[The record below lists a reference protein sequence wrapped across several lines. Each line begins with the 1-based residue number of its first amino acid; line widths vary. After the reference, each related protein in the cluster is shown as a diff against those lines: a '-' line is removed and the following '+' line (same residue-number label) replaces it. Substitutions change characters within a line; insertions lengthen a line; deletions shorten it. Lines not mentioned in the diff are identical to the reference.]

1 MEKLLLGLNVLAL
14 ITLAGAQGSLAAENG
29 VEIEPETIDR
39 TSPVNASAELLAQGE
54 PEKITNIRLETTET
68 GLQIILNTTGE
79 LAVPSTTVSG
89 DALIVEIPNAV
100 LALSEEFQE
109 FEPTDDI
116 ALVEVTALPGDRV
129 RVVIT
134 GVAASPTASIN
145 TATTELTLSVI
156 PGIAQTDQDD
166 DPLRL
171 GVTGEQEGYVVPNAS
186 TATRTDTPLRDIP
199 QSIQV
204 IPESILEDQQAIR
217 LEDALRNASG
227 IVVEERTPTAE
238 RFTLRGFPSASVLR
252 DGFRLTFGAAGN
264 PGNQELANLERIEVL
279 KGPASILFGSL
290 EPGGV
295 INLVTK
301 KPSRDPFYELNLRGG
316 NREFLEPSLDFSGPI
331 SEDGRLTYRLNALY
345 RTQDSVQDYDNDFER
360 FFIAPTIKW
369 QISDRTDLT
378 VHFEYDDT
386 SGPLE
391 TGTVAFGDGIAD
403 IPLDRVLGDP
413 DDLTESEKIRA
424 GYDFE
429 HRFSD
434 NWKIRNAFRFNR
446 TDVDTDVLFPGPVDE
461 ATGNL
466 DRILIFGNQVQNHY
480 ELQTNVVG
488 EFNTGAIQHTLLAG
502 VDLFRRENPR
512 QDRIGVSDPQ
522 PLNIFD
528 PIYGPRPDPETL
540 PFFVNGEN
548 TTEALG
554 LYLQDQISVSD
565 SLKFL
570 LGLRYETVEQTTS
583 SGPTAFNPEGA
594 ESSSRNDDAFSP
606 RVGVVYQPTDELSF
620 YGSYSTSF
628 VPNGATTV
636 DNSFLDPEEG
646 RQFELGARAELL
658 EGNLT
663 INLAL
668 FHLTKRNVA
677 TPDPDN
683 TRFSIASGEQR
694 SQGVELDVIGEIL
707 PGWNIVANYAYID
720 ADITEDNS
728 DNEGNRIYGV
738 PEHNFNLWTTYEIQA
753 GSLQGLELGLG
764 FNYVGERFG
773 DNANTFTLDDYFL
786 TNAVISY
793 KKDNWRAA
801 LNFRNLFDVNYVANA
816 RNGRSGFVTIGE
828 EFSVIGSFSI
838 EF

>member
-1 MEKLLLGLNVLAL
+1 MEKLLLGLNLLTL
-14 ITLAGAQGSLAAENG
+14 ITLTGGQGAFAAEDI
-29 VEIEPETIDR
+29 IETDAETLDR
-39 TSPVNASAELLAQGE
+39 ASSAYASGELLAQGE
-54 PEKITNIRLETTET
+54 PVQITDVRLETDET
-68 GLQIILNTTGE
+68 GLQIILDTTGE
-79 LAVPSTTVSG
+79 LAVSSTTVSN
-89 DALIVEIPNAV
+89 DALIVELSNAA
-100 LALSEEFQE
+100 LTLSEAFQA
-109 FEPTDDI
+109 FEPAAEI
-116 ALVEVTALPGDRV
+116 ALVEVTALSGDRV

-134 GVAASPTASIN
+134 GSDAPPTAKIS
-145 TATTELTLSVI
+145 TATTELTLSVV
-156 PGIAQTDQDD
+156 PGIAQADQDD
-166 DPLRL
+166 APLRL
-171 GVTGEQEGYVVPNAS
+171 GVTGEQEGYVLPNAS

-204 IPESILEDQQAIR
+204 IPESILEAQQAIR
-217 LEDALRNASG
+217 LEDALRNVSG
-227 IVVEERTPTAE
+227 VVLEERTATAE

-252 DGFRLTFGAAGN
+252 DGFRLTFGSEGN

-301 KPSRDPFYELNLRGG
+301 KPSREPFYGLNLRGG
-316 NREFLEPSLDFSGPI
+316 NREFFEPSLDFSGPI
-331 SEDGRLTYRLNALY
+331 SEDGRLTYRLNVLY

-360 FFIAPTIKW
+360 FFIAPTLKW

-378 VHFEYDDT
+378 VYFEYDDT

-403 IPLDRVLGDP
+403 IPSDRVLGDP

-429 HRFSD
+429 HRFND

-446 TDVDTDVLFPGPVDE
+446 TDVDTDVLFPSVLDE
-461 ATGNL
+461 VTGNL
-466 DRILIFGNQVQNHY
+466 DRLLIFGNQEQNHY
-480 ELQTNVVG
+480 ELQTNLVG
-488 EFNTGAIQHTLLAG
+488 EFNTGALKHTLLVG

-512 QDRIGVSDPQ
+512 QDKIGISNPQ

-528 PIYGPRPDPETL
+528 PIYGPRPDPDSL
-540 PFFVNGEN
+540 PFFINGEN

-554 LYLQDQISVSD
+554 IYLQDQISLSD
-565 SLKFL
+565 SWKFL
-570 LGLRYETVEQTTS
+570 LGLRYETVEQTTFS
-583 SGPTAFNPEGA
+583 RPTAFNPEGS
-594 ESSSRNDDAFSP
+594 ESMSRNDDALSP
-606 RVGVVYQPTDELSF
+606 RVGIVYQPTDELSF

-628 VPNGATTV
+628 VPNGAVTV

-683 TRFSIASGEQR
+683 LRFSVASGEQR

-707 PGWNIVANYAYID
+707 PGWNIVANYAYTD

-728 DNEGNRIYGV
+728 GNEGNRIYGV
-738 PEHNFNLWTTYEIQA
+738 PEHNFNLWTTYEIQT

-764 FNYVGERFG
+764 VNYVGERFG

-786 TNAVISY
+786 TNAVIAY

-801 LNFRNLFDVNYVANA
+801 LNFRNLFDVDYVANA
-816 RNGRSGFVTIGE
+816 RNGRSGFVAPGE